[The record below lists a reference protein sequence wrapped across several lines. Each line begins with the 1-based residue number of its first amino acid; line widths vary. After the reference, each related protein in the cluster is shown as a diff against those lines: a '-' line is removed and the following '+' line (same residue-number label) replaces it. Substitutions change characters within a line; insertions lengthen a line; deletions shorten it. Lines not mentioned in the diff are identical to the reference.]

1 MWEELPINFYSNLN
15 KCNFGLV
22 TALHYFLAERQTDRH
37 SFLAYA
43 NLLRSL
49 SDKQKKNKKHR
60 DIEERRK
67 VDRQTEAL
75 TY

>member
-1 MWEELPINFYSNLN
+1 MQLWSSYSFALF
-15 KCNFGLV
+15 FGRK
-22 TALHYFLAERQTDRH
+22 TERQTDRH